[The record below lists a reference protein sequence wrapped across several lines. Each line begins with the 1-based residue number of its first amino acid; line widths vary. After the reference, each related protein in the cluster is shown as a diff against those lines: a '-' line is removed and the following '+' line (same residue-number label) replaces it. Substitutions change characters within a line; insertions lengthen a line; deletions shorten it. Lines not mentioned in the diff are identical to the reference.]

1 MEWNEWNKWN
11 GMEWNVPVGK
21 SRKSSKSAGIAR
33 IPMHISFFYAPK
45 HGMEQMEQMEW
56 NVPFGMCVC
65 KLKTAY
71 RKILFQTEDPP

>member
-11 GMEWNVPVGK
+11 G
-21 SRKSSKSAGIAR
+21 
-33 IPMHISFFYAPK
+33 
-45 HGMEQMEQMEW
+45 MEW

-71 RKILFQTEDPP
+71 RKILSQTEDPP